1 MSSREIVANGSNASN
16 DSTKCPRKTKN
27 WVWYI
32 WGKLKGRV
40 EGMDERKK
48 KMEDGEGKEDIYE
61 REIYSV

>member
-1 MSSREIVANGSNASN
+1 MVTAHARE
-16 DSTKCPRKTKN
+16 RH
-27 WVWYI
+27 WYI